1 MTDWMKKTA
10 LEMSEGLRSGEVTST
25 QLVEE
30 ALARID
36 AMNPTVNAFVS
47 VDRDGA
53 LEVAAEVDRI
63 RSEGGDLHPM
73 AGVPVAVKDNI
84 VTEGLETTCASN
96 MLKGWI
102 PPYDATVV
110 QRLKDA
116 RLPIVG
122 KTNLDEF
129 AMGSS
134 TETSAF
140 GPTRNPWDLDR
151 TPGGS
156 SGGSAAAVASYM
168 VPFAL
173 GTDTGGSIRQ
183 PAAFTGT
190 VGVKPTYGRVSR
202 YGAVALASSM
212 DQVGPIA
219 RDVADAAALQA
230 IVGGYDPF
238 DSTSLIDE
246 IDVESAVADSE
257 EILKGL
263 KVGVVQELG
272 GDGYQ
277 REVLDALEDALT
289 VLKDEGAEVIEVS
302 VPSAPLA
309 LPAYYL
315 VMPAEAYSNLGRFD
329 GVRFGNRATP
339 QGQDPTAREMT
350 CETRGAG
357 FGTEVKRRIVLGA
370 HVLSSDVFEGGYGAA
385 DKVRTVL
392 MDDFGKVFDEVDVL
406 ISPTTPVTAFQLGTQ
421 LEPVEMYLNDVATV
435 PANMTGGPAI
445 SIPSGID
452 DEGLPTS
459 IQFFAPVGADEHLYK
474 VAAATERALV
484 DKAVPSPYSPV
495 QVESAGENETQEG
508 DA

>member
-1 MTDWMKKTA
+1 MAEWMQKTA
-10 LEMSEGLRSGEVTST
+10 LEMAEALRAGEVTST

-30 ALARID
+30 SLARID
-36 AMNPTVNAFVS
+36 AMNPTVNAFVA

-96 MLKGWI
+96 MLKGWV

-110 QRLKDA
+110 QRLKA
-116 RLPIVG
+116 AKLPIVG

-140 GPTRNPWDLDR
+140 GATHNPWDLDR

-156 SGGSAAAVASYM
+156 SGGAAAAVASYM

-230 IVGGYDPF
+230 IVGGYDPL
-238 DSTSLIDE
+238 DSTSLKDDV
-246 IDVESAVADSE
+246 DVEEAVAESE
-257 EILKGL
+257 GVLEGL
-263 KVGVVQELG
+263 RVGVVQELG

-289 VLKDEGAEVIEVS
+289 VLKDEGAKVVEVS

-329 GVRFGNRATP
+329 GVRFGNRVTP
-339 QGQDPTAREMT
+339 EGDPTAREMT
-350 CETRGAG
+350 CETRGVG

-406 ISPTTPVTAFQLGTQ
+406 ISPTTPVTAFKLGTQ

-459 IQFFAPVGADEHLYK
+459 IQFFAPVGADEQLYK
-474 VAAATERALV
+474 VAAATERALADRVV
-484 DKAVPSPYSPV
+484 DSPYSPV
-495 QVESAGENETQEG
+495 EVGSARGNETQEG